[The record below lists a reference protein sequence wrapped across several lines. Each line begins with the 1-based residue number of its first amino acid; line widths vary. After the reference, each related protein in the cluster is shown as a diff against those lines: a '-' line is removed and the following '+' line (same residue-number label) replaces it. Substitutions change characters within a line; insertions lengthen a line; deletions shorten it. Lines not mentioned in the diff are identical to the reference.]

1 MTTNEDSPASPSLK
15 HLLSP
20 LRLGPDLELPNRV
33 IMAPM
38 TRGRSNE
45 TGQATEIMAQ
55 YYAQRAS
62 SAGLVVTEGVH
73 TSIVGRGWYRVPE
86 IFTSEH
92 ATSWK
97 LVTDRV
103 HQAGGKIFC
112 QLWHCGRHSH
122 SSFRDGTEGYMKKGV
137 GPSPI
142 PRTSP
147 DGKQNF
153 ASVPEGTADIEIPR
167 ELSLAEIE
175 AIPGEYRN
183 CAKMAQEAGFDGVEI
198 HSSNGFLLDTFLQ
211 SCSNERTD
219 EYGGSFENRFRLID
233 KVLQAVCEIFPSYRV
248 AIRLSP
254 NGGYNCMGSAD
265 NKDAFLY
272 YIKRIAEMNLG
283 YLHLTNGIGPLH
295 GLCDP
300 LEFSEIRGVYSGTV
314 IANAEYTAELA
325 EKEITSGYVDAIS
338 FGRPFISNPDLARRF
353 AKCAPLNDTA
363 DSRLRCVV
371 VNSGK
376 RLGRSRVHRL

>member
-1 MTTNEDSPASPSLK
+1 
-15 HLLSP
+15 
-20 LRLGPDLELPNRV
+20 
-33 IMAPM
+33 
-38 TRGRSNE
+38 
-45 TGQATEIMAQ
+45 
-55 YYAQRAS
+55 
-62 SAGLVVTEGVH
+62 
-73 TSIVGRGWYRVPE
+73 
-86 IFTSEH
+86 
-92 ATSWK
+92 
-97 LVTDRV
+97 
-103 HQAGGKIFC
+103 
-112 QLWHCGRHSH
+112 
-122 SSFRDGTEGYMKKGV
+122 MKKGV

-198 HSSNGFLLDTFLQ
+198 HSSNGFLLNTFLQ